1 MAGALNEQEFFHEAE
16 GIMIWGWLLRA
27 GKALLL
33 LLPLWLWRMAASWET
48 VNGSS
53 VRQELEEGLKASGG
67 QHGKVGEGAVGS
79 WIRGE
84 EVQKVA
90 G

>member
-1 MAGALNEQEFFHEAE
+1 
-16 GIMIWGWLLRA
+16 MIWGWLLRA
-27 GKALLL
+27 GKAQLL
-33 LLPLWLWRMAASWET
+33 LLPLWLWRMAASSEI

-53 VRQELEEGLKASGG
+53 VRQELEEGPLKGLKASGG

-84 EVQKVA
+84 VQKVD